1 MQERKEQERAE
12 KVAELE
18 RQKAEVEEFERRT
31 HGGRRRRQKRD
42 RNASSNSS
50 SFFHKMSLPVLIPV
64 LVVIL
69 SMFIYWLLSAE

>member
-1 MQERKEQERAE
+1 LQERKEQERAE

-42 RNASSNSS
+42 RNVSSDS